1 MNWNL
6 KYRSKYRWLV
16 YRGLPM
22 KQREKIKMLAT
33 ILQTLF
39 KMGAILGLAFML
51 ACTVFVIVCAI
62 HGDIKINIVR
72 DATQN
77 KET

>member
-1 MNWNL
+1 
-6 KYRSKYRWLV
+6 
-16 YRGLPM
+16 
-22 KQREKIKMLAT
+22 MLAT

-39 KMGAILGLAFML
+39 KLGAIFGLVFMV

-62 HGDIKINIVR
+62 HGDIKIHVVR
-72 DATQN
+72 DETQN

>member
-1 MNWNL
+1 
-6 KYRSKYRWLV
+6 
-16 YRGLPM
+16 
-22 KQREKIKMLAT
+22 MLAT

-39 KMGAILGLAFML
+39 KLGSILGLAFML

-62 HGDIKINIVR
+62 HGDIRINVVR
-72 DATQN
+72 DETQN

>member
-1 MNWNL
+1 
-6 KYRSKYRWLV
+6 
-16 YRGLPM
+16 
-22 KQREKIKMLAT
+22 MLAT

-72 DATQN
+72 DETQN

>member
-1 MNWNL
+1 MIT
-6 KYRSKYRWLV
+6 KYRSKYRWVV
-16 YRGLPM
+16 YRDLPM
-22 KQREKIKMLAT
+22 KQREEIKMLVT

-39 KMGAILGLAFML
+39 KLGSILGLAFIV
-51 ACTVFVIVCAI
+51 ACTVFVIFCAI
-62 HGDIKINIVR
+62 HGDIKIHVVR